1 MRYDNLKFQDID
13 IDFVN
18 SIDKVDLQI
27 EATDELIEITNN
39 IRKKKGYNDLV
50 AVGCDN
56 DVYYNFYLVCCPEK
70 KQVEI
75 LAICNNGELDD
86 FEDYLLPITNEE
98 KANIL
103 FQLIKELIR
112 VGL

>member
-1 MRYDNLKFQDID
+1 MRYENLKFQDID

-27 EATDELIEITNN
+27 EATNELIEITTN
-39 IRKKKGYNDLV
+39 IRKEQRYNDLV
-50 AVGCDN
+50 GIDCDN
-56 DVYYNFYLVCCPEK
+56 EVYYNFYLVCCPEK

-86 FEDYLLPITNEE
+86 FETYLLPITNKE
-98 KANIL
+98 KENIL